1 MTEFNINKRFDFLK
15 QLTTMVALGVTPSI
29 IVSGEGGLGKT
40 YTVMST
46 LNDLGL
52 RDFNWLDEES
62 NYTVSKGYSTARG
75 LYNTLYDN
83 KDKIVIFDD
92 CDSVLEDKVSLNILK
107 SALDSYDTRTITWSS
122 MKRSSDDY
130 PDSFEFTG
138 QIIFISNKSSK
149 DIDQAI
155 LSRSVVVDLSMT
167 AQDKIDR
174 MSSIINDIMP
184 EYDIKQ
190 KMKALSFLDKKK
202 DNIDLSIR
210 SLIKVTK
217 VIATYPDNWK
227 DLATFMVKG

>member
-1 MTEFNINKRFDFLK
+1 MSDFNINKRFDFLK

-46 LNDLGL
+46 LKSLDLDGS
-52 RDFNWLDEES
+52 D
-62 NYTVSKGYSTARG
+62 YTVSKGYSTARG

-83 KDKIVIFDD
+83 NGKIVIFDD
-92 CDSVLEDKVSLNILK
+92 CDSVIEDKVSLNILK

-130 PDSFEFTG
+130 PNSFEFTG

-174 MSSIINDIMP
+174 MNSIIYDIMP
-184 EYDIKQ
+184 DYDIKQ
-190 KMKALSFLDKKK
+190 KMAALAFLDKNK
-202 DNIDLSIR
+202 DNIELSLR

-217 VIATYPDNWK
+217 VISTYPGNWE